1 MSRHRICG
9 RPGRLLSAWLPK
21 SYSTFG
27 GYKGGDQAGGCDAG
41 VREDIGGD
49 MIAEEQLIHGSLVL
63 AARTLPPRWGG
74 TVEAL
79 VLSDRPGPFQVQIPY
94 YYISF
99 PH

>member
-1 MSRHRICG
+1 
-9 RPGRLLSAWLPK
+9 
-21 SYSTFG
+21 
-27 GYKGGDQAGGCDAG
+27 
-41 VREDIGGD
+41 

-94 YYISF
+94 FYISF